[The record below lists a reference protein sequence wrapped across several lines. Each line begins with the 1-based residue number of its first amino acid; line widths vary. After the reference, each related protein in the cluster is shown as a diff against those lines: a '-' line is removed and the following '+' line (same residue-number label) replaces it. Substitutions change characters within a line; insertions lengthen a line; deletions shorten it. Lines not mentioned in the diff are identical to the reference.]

1 MKIFHTVLRDWFFFS
16 LDLQST
22 PYPYVFI
29 PSLKDW
35 IFPLIRNGSYVL
47 SYVLWQCPEYV
58 SSLISNCKLETR
70 CIYLATRFSVIQHR
84 KPTDYRNPLLF
95 KSCMLG
101 NVYIRNYTISS
112 ACIYLTQFDN
122 TWNLLN
128 FIVEGKKIP
137 ICMLY
142 WNVNHHVHVITY
154 ICTYVHTLYIHVIY
168 MGKCISIFCLHPN
181 LYCLCKII
189 IHLCLV

>member
-1 MKIFHTVLRDWFFFS
+1 
-16 LDLQST
+16 
-22 PYPYVFI
+22 
-29 PSLKDW
+29 
-35 IFPLIRNGSYVL
+35 
-47 SYVLWQCPEYV
+47 
-58 SSLISNCKLETR
+58 
-70 CIYLATRFSVIQHR
+70 
-84 KPTDYRNPLLF
+84 
-95 KSCMLG
+95 MLG

-154 ICTYVHTLYIHVIY
+154 ICTYVHTYIHAIY

-181 LYCLCKII
+181 LYCLYKTV

>member
-1 MKIFHTVLRDWFFFS
+1 MNELIVFCVMKIFHTVLRDWFFFS

-95 KSCMLG
+95 KWIREVPVCLEMYISGIIPLVLP
-101 NVYIRNYTISS
+101 VYNWHSLTIPGICWILLLKVRKYLYVC
-112 ACIYLTQFDN
+112 CI
-122 TWNLLN
+122 
-128 FIVEGKKIP
+128 G
-137 ICMLY
+137 M
-142 WNVNHHVHVITY
+142 
-154 ICTYVHTLYIHVIY
+154 
-168 MGKCISIFCLHPN
+168 
-181 LYCLCKII
+181 
-189 IHLCLV
+189 

>member
-1 MKIFHTVLRDWFFFS
+1 MFLCPLGGTFLSLNEWIDRVLCNEKFSHRPSRLIFS

-70 CIYLATRFSVIQHR
+70 CIYLATRFSVIQRR

-95 KSCMLG
+95 KWIREVPVCLEMYISGIIPLVLP
-101 NVYIRNYTISS
+101 VYIWHSLTIPGICWILLLKVRKYLYVC
-112 ACIYLTQFDN
+112 CIGMY
-122 TWNLLN
+122 
-128 FIVEGKKIP
+128 
-137 ICMLY
+137 
-142 WNVNHHVHVITY
+142 ITM
-154 ICTYVHTLYIHVIY
+154 Y
-168 MGKCISIFCLHPN
+168 M
-181 LYCLCKII
+181 
-189 IHLCLV
+189 